1 MRALSHLDR
10 KKRGTVNRYPNL
22 VPTDVDF
29 RRITEAAVEQR
40 ERIRHVA
47 KAAADGM
54 RNLFLIGCGGSLNDF
69 SAASYQCDRSAGF
82 PTFCL
87 NSEEFNRRHPALLG
101 PGSVVLVA
109 SHNGTTG
116 ETIEVARWSRSAGA
130 RVIGFTK
137 NETTKLAAE
146 CDDVFTYHSDR
157 TILAPKQVLIGLM
170 VTALL
175 KEAGAKFDFAA
186 LEQAFAAVPAAF
198 ELAVQEAEAR
208 LHEIAT
214 DFAAETLTYVLS
226 AGPNQGAG
234 YGFAMCYLME
244 MQWKHASWFNANE
257 FLHGA
262 FEVVQPDTAVL
273 LFKGEDETRPVI
285 NRVEAFLNKNTRRC
299 RVIDSMDYSLPGVP
313 ASMRGDISPLLLST
327 LSKRLAEHYQA
338 VTGHSLTDRRYMFK
352 TTY

>member
-1 MRALSHLDR
+1 MSS
-10 KKRGTVNRYPNL
+10 YPNL
-22 VPTDVDF
+22 VSPDVDF
-29 RRITEAAVEQR
+29 RRVIEAAVAQR
-40 ERIRHVA
+40 ERIGRVA
-47 KAAADGM
+47 RTAADGM

-87 NSEEFNRRHPALLG
+87 NSDEFNRRRPALLG
-101 PGSVVLVA
+101 SGSVVLIA
-109 SHNGTTG
+109 SHNGRTG
-116 ETIEVARWSRSAGA
+116 ETIEAARWSRAAGA

-137 NETTKLAAE
+137 DETTKLAAE
-146 CDDVFTYHSDR
+146 CGEVFTYHSDR

-175 KEAGAKFDFAA
+175 REAGAKLDYASV
-186 LEQAFAAVPAAF
+186 EQAFAAVPAAF
-198 ELAVQEAEAR
+198 ELAVLEAEAR

-273 LFKGEDETRPVI
+273 LFKGEDETRPVVD
-285 NRVEAFLNKNTRRC
+285 RVETFLHKNTRRC
-299 RVIDSMDYSLPGVP
+299 RVINSKDYSLPGVP
-313 ASMRGDISPLLLST
+313 ASMRGEISPLLLST

>member
-1 MRALSHLDR
+1 MSS
-10 KKRGTVNRYPNL
+10 YPNL
-22 VPTDVDF
+22 VSPDVDF
-29 RRITEAAVEQR
+29 RRITEAAVAQR
-40 ERIRHVA
+40 GRIGQVA
-47 KAAADGM
+47 KAAAEGM
-54 RNLFLIGCGGSLNDF
+54 RNLFLVGCGGSLNDF
-69 SAASYQCDRSAGF
+69 SAVAYQCDRNAGF

-87 NSEEFNRRHPALLG
+87 NSEEFNRRRPALLG

-116 ETIEVARWSRSAGA
+116 ETIEAARWSRAAGA

-137 NETTKLAAE
+137 NETTQLAAE
-146 CDDVFTYHSDR
+146 CDEVFAYHSDR

-175 KEAGAKFDFAA
+175 KEAGASLDFAA
-186 LEQAFAAVPAAF
+186 MEQAFAAVPAAF
-198 ELAVQEAEAR
+198 ELAVQEAEAG
-208 LHEIAT
+208 LHEIAAA
-214 DFAAETLTYVLS
+214 FAAEPLTYVLS

-273 LFKGEDETRPVI
+273 LFKGEDETRAVI
-285 NRVEAFLNKNTRRC
+285 DRVEAFLTKNTRRC
-299 RVIDSMDYSLPGVP
+299 RIVDSKDYSLPGVP
-313 ASMRGDISPLLLST
+313 ASMRGEVSPLLLST

-338 VTGHSLTDRRYMFK
+338 VTGHSLAERRYMFK

>member
-1 MRALSHLDR
+1 M
-10 KKRGTVNRYPNL
+10 NPYPNL

-29 RRITEAAVEQR
+29 RRITEAAVAQR
-40 ERIRHVA
+40 ERIGQVA
-47 KAAADGM
+47 KAAAGGM

-69 SAASYQCDRSAGF
+69 SAALYQCDRSSGV

-87 NSEEFNRRHPALLG
+87 NSEEFNCRRPALLG

-116 ETIEVARWSRSAGA
+116 ETIEAARWSRSAGA

-137 NETTKLAAE
+137 DETTKLAVQ
-146 CDDVFTYHSDR
+146 CDEVFTYHSDR

-175 KEAGAKFDFAA
+175 KEAGAKLDFAA
-186 LEQAFAAVPAAF
+186 VEQAFAAVPAAF
-198 ELAVQEAEAR
+198 EQAVQEAEAN
-208 LHEIAT
+208 LHEIAVA
-214 DFAAETLTYVLS
+214 FAAEPMTYVLS

-244 MQWKHASWFNANE
+244 MQWKNAAWFNANE

-262 FEVVQPDTAVL
+262 FEIVQDETVVL

-285 NRVEAFLNKNTRRC
+285 DRVEEFLNKNTQRC
-299 RVIDSMDYSLPGVP
+299 RVIDSKDYSLPGVP
-313 ASMRGDISPLLLST
+313 VSMRGCISPLLLST

-338 VTGHSLTDRRYMFK
+338 VTGHSLSDRRFMFK

>member
-1 MRALSHLDR
+1 M
-10 KKRGTVNRYPNL
+10 TNTYPNL
-22 VPTDVDF
+22 VSPDAEF
-29 RRITEAAVEQR
+29 RRVIEAAVAQR
-40 ERIRHVA
+40 ERIERVA

-69 SAASYQCDRSAGF
+69 SAAIYRCDRSAGV
-82 PTFCL
+82 PSFCL
-87 NSEEFNRRHPALLG
+87 NSEEFNHRRPALLG

-109 SHNGTTG
+109 SHNGTTK
-116 ETIEVARWSRSAGA
+116 ETIEAARWSRAAGA

-137 NETTKLAAE
+137 DETTKLAAE
-146 CDDVFTYHSDR
+146 CNEVFTYNSDR
-157 TILAPKQVLIGLM
+157 TILAPKQVLIGM
-170 VTALL
+170 VVVALL
-175 KEAGAKFDFAA
+175 RESGADLDFAA
-186 LEQAFAAVPAAF
+186 FEQAFSAVPKAF
-198 ELAVQEAEAR
+198 ELAIEEAEAS
-208 LHEIAT
+208 LHEIAVA
-214 DFAAETLTYVLS
+214 FAAEPFTYVLS

-244 MQWKHASWFNANE
+244 MQWKHAAWFNANE

-262 FEVVQPDTAVL
+262 FEVVQPDTALL

-285 NRVEAFLNKNTRRC
+285 DRVEAFLNKNTRRG
-299 RVIDSMDYSLPGVP
+299 RVIDSKDYSLPGIP

-338 VTGHSLTDRRYMFK
+338 VTGHLLTDRRYMFK

>member
-1 MRALSHLDR
+1 MNS
-10 KKRGTVNRYPNL
+10 YPNL
-22 VPTDVDF
+22 VSPDVDF
-29 RRITEAAVEQR
+29 RQVTGAAVAQGD
-40 ERIRHVA
+40 RIGRLA
-47 KAAADGM
+47 KAACEGM

-69 SAASYQCDRSAGF
+69 SAAAYRCDQSAPF
-82 PTFCL
+82 PTFCM
-87 NSEEFNRRHPALLG
+87 NSEEFNRRRPALLG
-101 PGSVVLVA
+101 PSSVVLVA

-116 ETIEVARWSRSAGA
+116 ETIEAARLARAAGA

-137 NETTKLAAE
+137 NETTKLAVE
-146 CDDVFTYHSDR
+146 CDEVFTYHSDR
-157 TILAPKQVLIGLM
+157 TILAPKQALIGMM

-175 KEAGAKFDFAA
+175 KETGAKLDFAA
-186 LEQAFAAVPAAF
+186 LAQAYTAVPAAF
-198 ELAVQEAEAR
+198 ESATAEAEAG
-208 LHEIAT
+208 LNEIAV
-214 DFAAETLTYVLS
+214 DFAAEPITYVLS

-285 NRVEAFLNKNTRRC
+285 DRVEAFLRKNTERC
-299 RVIDSMDYSLPGVP
+299 RVIDSKDYSLPGVP
-313 ASMRGDISPLLLST
+313 VSMRGEISPLLLST

-338 VTGHSLTDRRYMFK
+338 VTGHSLKDRRYMFK
-352 TTY
+352 TVY

>member
-1 MRALSHLDR
+1 MSAL
-10 KKRGTVNRYPNL
+10 YPNL
-22 VPTDVDF
+22 VPPDADF
-29 RRITEAAVEQR
+29 RRVTEAAVAQR
-40 ERIRHVA
+40 ERIDRVA
-47 KAAADGM
+47 YAAALGGV
-54 RNLFLIGCGGSLNDF
+54 RNMFLIGCGGSLNDF
-69 SAASYQCDRSAGF
+69 SAASYRCDRSAAF
-82 PTFCL
+82 PTFCF
-87 NSEEFNRRHPALLG
+87 NSEEFNRRRPALLG
-101 PGSVVLVA
+101 RGSVVLVA
-109 SHNGTTG
+109 SHNGSTA
-116 ETIEVARWSRSAGA
+116 ETIEAAHWSRSAGA

-137 NETTKLAAE
+137 DETTKLAAE
-146 CDDVFTYHSDR
+146 CDEVFTYHSDR

-170 VTALL
+170 VAALL
-175 KEAGAKFDFAA
+175 KEVGAALDFAA
-186 LEQAFAAVPAAF
+186 MKKAYSAVPAAF
-198 ELAVQEAEAR
+198 ESAVGEGEAS

-214 DFAAETLTYVLS
+214 AFAGEPFTYVLS

-285 NRVEAFLNKNTRRC
+285 DRVEAFLAKNTRRC
-299 RVIDSMDYSLPGVP
+299 RVIDSQEYALSGVP
-313 ASMRGDISPLLLST
+313 ASMRGEVSPLLLST

-338 VTGHSLTDRRYMFK
+338 VTGHSLKDRRYMFK

>member
-1 MRALSHLDR
+1 MSQ
-10 KKRGTVNRYPNL
+10 YPNL
-22 VPTDVDF
+22 ISPDVDF
-29 RRITEAAVEQR
+29 RRVTEAAVAQSD
-40 ERIRHVA
+40 RIGQIA

-69 SAASYQCDRSAGF
+69 SAASYQCDRSAEF

-87 NSEEFNRRHPALLG
+87 NSEEFNRRRSPLVG

-116 ETIEVARWSRSAGA
+116 ETIEAARWSRAAGA

-137 NETTKLAAE
+137 NESTTLALE
-146 CDDVFTYHSDR
+146 CDEVFTYHSDR

-175 KEAGAKFDFAA
+175 KEAGAKRDYAA
-186 LEQAFAAVPAAF
+186 LDQGFAAVPAAF
-198 ELAVQEAEAR
+198 ELAVQEAEAS
-208 LHEIAT
+208 LHEIA
-214 DFAAETLTYVLS
+214 AEFGAEPVTYVLS

-244 MQWKHASWFNANE
+244 MQWKAASWFNANE

-262 FEVVQPDTAVL
+262 FEVIQPDTAVL
-273 LFKGEDETRPVI
+273 LFKGEDDTRPVI
-285 NRVEAFLNKNTRRC
+285 DRVEAFLNKNTRRC
-299 RVIDSMDYSLPGVP
+299 RLIDSKDYSLPGVP
-313 ASMRGDISPLLLST
+313 ASVRGDISPLLLST

-338 VTGHSLTDRRYMFK
+338 VTGHLLTERRYMFK